1 MSAIWE
7 SANSTQQFWIRQTG
21 NQQFGILPPEYLD
34 KTTNLS
40 QVTDKLCSIMLNL
53 VHLAISGVRN
63 HNLSGDRH

>member
-34 KTTNLS
+34 KTTHM
-40 QVTDKLCSIMLNL
+40 LCE
-53 VHLAISGVRN
+53 
-63 HNLSGDRH
+63 